1 MIIDSAHSIGRIA
14 LSKKMKIG
22 EGSIRTII
30 KKLVERGVIAVDS
43 IGGCTLT
50 ETGNGIADELKGLLV
65 KRISFNLSEMGIDL
79 PSHAIHIRSELTKM
93 PLTKLRDVA
102 VKNGADG
109 LVIFSYLGGRITLP
123 LMTEDIS
130 KVYPALASYLEESFK
145 LVEGDS
151 VLVGFSNDLIHAEEG
166 TLAAALA
173 VVNA

>member
-65 KRISFNLSEMGIDL
+65 KRI
-79 PSHAIHIRSELTKM
+79 
-93 PLTKLRDVA
+93 
-102 VKNGADG
+102 
-109 LVIFSYLGGRITLP
+109 
-123 LMTEDIS
+123 
-130 KVYPALASYLEESFK
+130 
-145 LVEGDS
+145 
-151 VLVGFSNDLIHAEEG
+151 
-166 TLAAALA
+166 
-173 VVNA
+173 